1 MNIHPEFHRFLHR
14 HDKEKLLGQTWHR
27 RLALRSLRLRQIHH
41 RQCRRTRPP
50 QQGRFTTILDGD
62 NLRTGL
68 NSNLGFTD
76 QDRLENIRRI
86 AETAKI
92 FASQG
97 IITLVS
103 AITPRGELR
112 DLARGLLGADLFE
125 VYVKASYET
134 CEKRD
139 VKGLYAK
146 AARGEIRHFTGKD
159 GSFEPPQNPD
169 LVLNTETSTVEDA
182 AFELL
187 EAIRERIALQ
197 RRSRNRVSGALSMR
211 AHAKA
216 PPISPDSHSVSCT
229 IGQPHRGR
237 APSRFTLSGR

>member
-1 MNIHPEFHRFLHR
+1 MNIHPEFHRFLNR
-14 HDKEKLLGQTWHR
+14 YDKEKLLGQRGIVVWLYGLSGSGKSTIANAAERVLH
-27 RLALRSLRLRQIHH
+27 
-41 RQCRRTRPP
+41 
-50 QQGRFTTILDGD
+50 QQGRVTTILDGD

-68 NSNLGFTD
+68 NANLGFSD

-92 FASQG
+92 FVAQG
-97 IITLVS
+97 VITFVS

-125 VYVKASYET
+125 VYVKASYQA

-146 AARGEIRHFTGKD
+146 AAAGEIQHFTGKD
-159 GSFEPPQNPD
+159 GSFEPPQNPN
-169 LVLNTETSTVEDA
+169 LTLNTETSTVEDA

-187 EAIRERIALQ
+187 EAIRERIT
-197 RRSRNRVSGALSMR
+197 R
-211 AHAKA
+211 
-216 PPISPDSHSVSCT
+216 
-229 IGQPHRGR
+229 
-237 APSRFTLSGR
+237 